1 MLFELYMMKCVTA
14 AKDRQQCKIH
24 FFGFLYKDRHKV
36 IYNTYPSS
44 SFYSVIY
51 ATIAMISQ
59 EELSD

>member
-36 IYNTYPSS
+36 KYNTHPSS
-44 SFYSVIY
+44 YFLECYICNNCY
-51 ATIAMISQ
+51 DIAGRT
-59 EELSD
+59 